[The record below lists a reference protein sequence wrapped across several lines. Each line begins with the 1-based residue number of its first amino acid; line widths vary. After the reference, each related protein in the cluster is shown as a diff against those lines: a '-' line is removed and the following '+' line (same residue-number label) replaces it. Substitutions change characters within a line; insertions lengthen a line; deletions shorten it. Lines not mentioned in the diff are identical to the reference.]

1 MRIVNGW
8 TLYEH
13 PHFAGQ
19 RDTLIKR
26 VEALKVKDPQGFT
39 GSADTKLLAA
49 IMKLTD
55 EIIPADPADRKYRQG
70 ETLGRSRK
78 HWFRAKFGNGRYRL
92 FFQFNSRARIII
104 YAWVNDAET
113 LRTYGAKTDAYA
125 VFKAMLEAG
134 DPPDNWADLMAAVGG
149 AGQPASKAEKKDW
162 KSKK

>member
-8 TLYEH
+8 ALYEH

-39 GSADTKLLAA
+39 SGADTKLLAA
-49 IMKLTD
+49 ILKLTD

-92 FFQFNSRARIII
+92 FFQFNSSARIII

-125 VFKAMLEAG
+125 VFKAMLGAG
-134 DPPDNWADLMAAVGG
+134 DPPDNWADLMVAVGA
-149 AGQPASKAEKKDW
+149 AGQPVSKAEKKDR